1 MSVQNLSEIA
11 RSGELKQEVLNTPRS
26 KFNLSRARYF
36 EGTFGAIMPFDVIE
50 VLPNEDYTISYS
62 NVIEIR
68 NPLKRK
74 IKNNIRVYFKTYFC
88 KCSDLWAGWNNFVD
102 KGIRQDISLEIPK
115 YLPYWCYGSANN
127 PFDLSGRARTPFT
140 PMSPL
145 SYMGVPWLGYNTKLQ
160 DGTTNRK
167 PIFSAK
173 NQTWITNGQVEDSF
187 IKNYGY
193 EGEIANYTT
202 GEKTSTA
209 LEINAL
215 PLVMYCKIKRLM
227 TNTNLILNNKYWLP
241 DEEDHFRL
249 PYNVPAKGV
258 DGDSTKKNWNY
269 VNQLSWEK
277 PLGTFSNWGSSA
289 TDTTDTNKYGSFNLI
304 RNDSTGNASAPHLN
318 ALYFA
323 EWDSDYFTSS
333 SPFKDLIRS
342 GNVLPSLDIN
352 GIEASLKNLNH
363 NNPLRNSISNVKGNG
378 LIFNKDGGEYDASS
392 NYAEV
397 IGNPPNPGSSN
408 SWQNGII
415 NDIVNDIGI
424 NVDSNATV
432 NLMQLRNL
440 IANTLMLERIGT
452 INRPD
457 FYNGYVLAQ
466 FGVNPRISQ
475 NDPVYVGGYYQDF
488 VFSDVENMTAD
499 TSKPLGYKVANG
511 MSAGNGYIG
520 KFHSNDYGYLMTVA
534 YVLPEPI
541 YNGGIE
547 KMWKRSVQAD
557 LYQPSLQGTSPEA
570 IFNYELGLDK
580 LAENGTNNNN
590 VFGYIKRDESYKW
603 RHNLVTGFS
612 SATYESGEF
621 ISDQAYF
628 IKREFRDMAT
638 LKLNNDFVTCSPN
651 NVNTDAFVSTD
662 EPQFLFSV
670 GCNISAVREMMYDAK
685 PSSLGMIN

>member
-102 KGIRQDISLEIPK
+102 KGIRQDIALEIPK
-115 YLPYWCYGSANN
+115 YLPYWSYGTNN
-127 PFDLSGRARTPFT
+127 PFSFEANVRSPFT

-145 SYMGVPWLGYNTKLQ
+145 SYMGVPWLMYNTKAGN
-160 DGTTNRK
+160 DDRK

-173 NQTWITNGQVEDSF
+173 NQQYYTNGTKVSSVIE
-187 IKNYGY
+187 NYAY
-193 EGEIANYTT
+193 QGEIANYAT

-249 PYNVPAKGV
+249 AYNVPAKGV
-258 DGDSTKKNWNY
+258 NGNSTKKNWNY
-269 VNQLSWEK
+269 VNQLSWDN
-277 PLGTFSNWGSSA
+277 PLGVFDASNWGASE
-289 TDTTDTNKYGSFNLI
+289 TNDTNKYGSFNLI
-304 RNDSTGNASAPHLN
+304 NNNSNSIASAPHLN

-342 GNVLPSLDIN
+342 GSELPSVSIGDID
-352 GIEASLKNLNH
+352 ASLTYLDSNNLQM
-363 NNPLRNSISNVKGNG
+363 LTTIT
-378 LIFNKDGGEYDASS
+378 DGKT
-392 NYAEV
+392 V
-397 IGNPPNPGSSN
+397 IGRSGTNIQTSADLCGGLVWELTKSM
-408 SWQNGII
+408 GIS
-415 NDIVNDIGI
+415 GTT
-424 NVDSNATV
+424 NATIDT
-432 NLMQLRNL
+432 MQLRNL

-457 FYNGYVLAQ
+457 FYNGYILAQ

-475 NDPVYVGGYYQDF
+475 YDPVYVGGYYQDF

-499 TSKPLGYKVANG
+499 TTKPLGYKVANG

-580 LAENGTNNNN
+580 LAVNGSNNND

-603 RHNLVTGFS
+603 RHNLVTGFG
-612 SATYESGEF
+612 SATYESGQF
-621 ISDQAYF
+621 LADQAYF

>member
-1 MSVQNLSEIA
+1 MAVQNLSEIA

-74 IKNNIRVYFKTYFC
+74 IKNNIRVYFKTYFS

-102 KGIRQDISLEIPK
+102 KGIRQDIAMEIPK
-115 YLPYWCYGSANN
+115 YLPYWNYEMALAKPSN
-127 PFDLSGRARTPFT
+127 PFDITTGGTRTPFT

-145 SYMGVPWLGYNTKLQ
+145 SYMGVPWLSYNKKTGSNV
-160 DGTTNRK
+160 DRK
-167 PIFSAK
+167 PIFSAT
-173 NQTWITNGQVEDSF
+173 NQSWLGKGVKLEGVVQ
-187 IKNYGY
+187 NYAY
-193 EGEIANYTT
+193 EGEIANYET

-227 TNTNLILNNKYWLP
+227 TNTNLILNNKFWLP

-269 VNQLSWEK
+269 VNQLSWDI
-277 PLGTFSNWGSSA
+277 PLGTFDKWGRINNQYIGA
-289 TDTTDTNKYGSFNLI
+289 PDENKYGDFNLI
-304 RNDSTGNASAPHLN
+304 RNDTVGNASAPHLN

-323 EWDSDYFTSS
+323 EWDSDYFTGS

-342 GNVLPSLDIN
+342 GNELPSLDLGTIN
-352 GIEASLKNLNH
+352 ANLVKKSIDNLKTETDILQVPNTSVDLVLFAGPNRGENPEDSFVDRFINKLAKDVGIEGNT
-363 NNPLRNSISNVKGNG
+363 NS
-378 LIFNKDGGEYDASS
+378 E
-392 NYAEV
+392 
-397 IGNPPNPGSSN
+397 
-408 SWQNGII
+408 
-415 NDIVNDIGI
+415 
-424 NVDSNATV
+424 V

-457 FYNGYVLAQ
+457 FYNGYILAQ

-475 NDPVYVGGYYQDF
+475 NDPVYIGGYYQDF

-499 TSKPLGYKVANG
+499 TTKPLGYKVANG
-511 MSAGNGYIG
+511 MSAGEGYIG

-557 LYQPSLQGTSPEA
+557 LYQPSLQGTAPEA
-570 IFNYELGLDK
+570 IFNYELGLTK
-580 LAENGTNNNN
+580 NVSEANENKN

-603 RHNLVTGFS
+603 RHNLVTGFGAS
-612 SATYESGEF
+612 TYESGEF
-621 ISDQAYF
+621 IADQAYF

-651 NVNTDAFVSTD
+651 NINTDAFVSTD

-670 GCNISAVREMMYDAK
+670 GCNISAVREMMYDAR
-685 PSSLGMIN
+685 PASLGMIN

>member
-1 MSVQNLSEIA
+1 MAVQNLSEIA

-102 KGIRQDISLEIPK
+102 KGIRQDIAMEIPK
-115 YLPYWCYGSANN
+115 FLPYWNYEMALAKPTN
-127 PFDLSGRARTPFT
+127 PFDITTGGTRSSLT

-145 SYMGVPWLGYNTKLQ
+145 SYMGVPWLTYNKKC
-160 DGTTNRK
+160 DGSDRK
-167 PIFSAK
+167 AIFSAT
-173 NQTWITNGQVEDSF
+173 NQSWLGKGKKLEGVVQ
-187 IKNYGY
+187 NYAY
-193 EGEIANYTT
+193 EGEIANYET

-227 TNTNLILNNKYWLP
+227 TNTNLILNNKFWLP

-249 PYNVPAKGV
+249 PYNVQAKGV

-269 VNQLSWEK
+269 VTQLSWDI
-277 PLGTFSNWGSSA
+277 PLGTYDKWGKNLGSP
-289 TDTTDTNKYGSFNLI
+289 DTNKYGDFNLI
-304 RNDSTGNASAPHLN
+304 RNDTIGNASAPHLN

-323 EWDSDYFTSS
+323 EWDSDYFTGS

-342 GNVLPSLDIN
+342 GNELPSLDLATVN
-352 GIEASLKNLNH
+352 GTLQKIEGANNTENLNQSFRITKT
-363 NNPLRNSISNVKGNG
+363 NNDAGSTLPGESVDVNLLNIPNTVGNIG
-378 LIFNKDGGEYDASS
+378 TILKDAL
-392 NYAEV
+392 
-397 IGNPPNPGSSN
+397 
-408 SWQNGII
+408 I
-415 NDIVNDIGI
+415 NDLKVNNDMH
-424 NVDSNATV
+424 VSV

-457 FYNGYVLAQ
+457 FYNGYILAQ

-499 TSKPLGYKVANG
+499 TTKPLGYKVANG
-511 MSAGNGYIG
+511 MSAGEGYIG
-520 KFHSNDYGYLMTVA
+520 KFHSNDYGYLMTVC

-541 YNGGIE
+541 YNGGID

-557 LYQPSLQGTSPEA
+557 LYQPSLQGTAPEA
-570 IFNYELGLDK
+570 VFNYELGLSKNINDANK
-580 LAENGTNNNN
+580 NNE

-603 RHNLVTGFS
+603 RHNLVTGFGA
-612 SATYESGEF
+612 ATYESNEF
-621 ISDQAYF
+621 LADQAYF

-651 NVNTDAFVSTD
+651 NVNTDAFTSTE

-685 PSSLGMIN
+685 PANLGMIN

>member
-1 MSVQNLSEIA
+1 MAVQNLSEIA

-102 KGIRQDISLEIPK
+102 KGIRQDIAMEIPK
-115 YLPYWCYGSANN
+115 YLPYWAVGSVSDS
-127 PFDLSGRARTPFT
+127 PFDLSGAAYSPFT

-145 SYMGVPWLGYNTKLQ
+145 SYMGVPFMFYNKKLE
-160 DGTTNRK
+160 DGTDRK
-167 PIFSAK
+167 PIFSAI
-173 NQTWITNGQVEDSF
+173 NQLWQGTDGRVKDTV
-187 IKNYGY
+187 IKNYAY
-193 EGEIANYTT
+193 QGEIENIET

-227 TNTNLILNNKYWLP
+227 TNTNLILNNKFWLP

-249 PYNVPAKGV
+249 PYNVQSKGV

-269 VNQLSWEK
+269 VNQLSWDI
-277 PLGTFSNWGSSA
+277 PLGTINEWGSNSIF
-289 TDTTDTNKYGSFNLI
+289 DENKYNDFNLI
-304 RNDSTGNASAPHLN
+304 RNDSVGNASAPHLN

-323 EWDSDYFTSS
+323 EWDSDYFTGS

-342 GNVLPSLDIN
+342 GNELPSLDLATVNGTLEKIN
-352 GIEASLKNLNH
+352 GKNQTESLQEIYK
-363 NNPLRNSISNVKGNG
+363 VGK
-378 LIFNKDGGEYDASS
+378 
-392 NYAEV
+392 
-397 IGNPPNPGSSN
+397 PNPEGSTIPAESVIRN
-408 SWQNGII
+408 LLSTDVNNNIGTVLKDALI
-415 NDIVNDIGI
+415 NDLKVNSDMH
-424 NVDSNATV
+424 VSV

-457 FYNGYVLAQ
+457 FYNGYILAQ
-466 FGVNPRISQ
+466 FGVNPRVSQ
-475 NDPVYVGGYYQDF
+475 NDPVYIGGYYQDF

-511 MSAGNGYIG
+511 MSAGEGYIG
-520 KFHSNDYGYLMTVA
+520 KFHSNNYGYLMTVA

-570 IFNYELGLDK
+570 IFNYELGLADNIH
-580 LAENGTNNNN
+580 LANQNNN

-603 RHNLVTGFS
+603 RHNLVTGFG
-612 SATYESGEF
+612 ATTYKSGEF
-621 ISDQAYF
+621 IADQAYF

-685 PSSLGMIN
+685 PASLGMIN